1 MFLFIKVFFF
11 DLLAPAVRFVL
22 PLRLSLIFPAVIRL
36 LLFLFAFSSRIHFF
50 FLFFRVASPM
60 PKGKNAIPHVH
71 QRKHW
76 NPCSSQKGNV
86 KVFLNQPAQKLR
98 RRRLR
103 LLKAKKTFPRP
114 LKALRPQVNCPTVR
128 HNMKKRLGR
137 GFTVEELKAAGIN
150 PRFAPTIGIRVDR
163 RRKNKSEEGMSINI
177 QRLKTYMS
185 KLVLFPMSYKNVQK
199 GEATEEEVK
208 SATQD
213 RTRFGTAAVGGFVTP
228 APEAPR
234 KVTEEER
241 TKNVYKFLKK
251 NHSAVRFFGIRRA
264 RQERREAKE
273 NEKK

>member
-1 MFLFIKVFFF
+1 
-11 DLLAPAVRFVL
+11 
-22 PLRLSLIFPAVIRL
+22 
-36 LLFLFAFSSRIHFF
+36 
-50 FLFFRVASPM
+50 M
-60 PKGKNAIPHVH
+60 PKGNNAIPHVH
-71 QRKHW
+71 RRKHW

-86 KVFLNQPAQKLR
+86 KVFLNQPAQKQR

-114 LKALRPQVNCPTVR
+114 LRALRPQVNCPTVR

-137 GFTVEELKAAGIN
+137 GFTPEELRAAGVN
-150 PRFAPTIGIRVDR
+150 PRVARTIGIRVDR
-163 RRKNKSEEGMSINI
+163 RRKNKSEEGMNINI

-185 KLVLFPMSYKNVQK
+185 KLVLFPMSTKKVQK

-208 SATQD
+208 AAAQD
-213 RTRFGTAAVGGFVTP
+213 RTRFGTAAVGGLVTP

-234 KVTEEER
+234 KLTEEER

-251 NHSAVRFFGIRRA
+251 NHSAVRFFGARKARA
-264 RQERREAKE
+264 ERREAKE

>member
-1 MFLFIKVFFF
+1 
-11 DLLAPAVRFVL
+11 
-22 PLRLSLIFPAVIRL
+22 
-36 LLFLFAFSSRIHFF
+36 
-50 FLFFRVASPM
+50 M